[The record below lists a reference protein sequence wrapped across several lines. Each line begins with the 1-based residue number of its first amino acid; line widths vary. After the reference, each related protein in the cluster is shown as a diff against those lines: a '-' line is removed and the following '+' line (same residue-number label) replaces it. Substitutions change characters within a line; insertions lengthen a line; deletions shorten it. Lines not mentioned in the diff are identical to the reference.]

1 MPCIPRVWGCG
12 AFHWLVHYC
21 FIFNSYF
28 APSHK
33 FREKKKQN
41 ASKAHRL
48 AHGSLCEAEAVE
60 MEIYSK
66 FKINNKILFQNYM
79 KQE

>member
-1 MPCIPRVWGCG
+1 MNQ
-12 AFHWLVHYC
+12 HYY
-21 FIFNSYF
+21 FIVKSYF

-33 FREKKKQN
+33 FRGIKKKN
-41 ASKAHRL
+41 VSKAHRL
-48 AHGSLCEAEAVE
+48 AHGSLCEAKAVE

-79 KQE
+79 NQE